1 MQVGSLIAVNTA
13 ITRSARSHVKEEL
26 ATAARVFT
34 QVIDARNRRL
44 IEAARILS
52 EDFGFKQVLALS
64 DRATL
69 MSAMDNHR
77 NRIGADLMMLL
88 SLENTLIADTSHH
101 EARGG
106 DFAAMLGLPKL
117 VEAARQSGEAATFAV
132 IDGRLYQLVVVPLRA
147 PAFMA
152 WIGMA
157 FLIDERLATELQQTT
172 SSHVSFVRAGPAN
185 VWTAF
190 TSTLPPTAQRALVES
205 LSRRGAALGD
215 GEGDRTVGRRL
226 RDAGPAGSLLRPRPT
241 SGSRSTGRW
250 PTPWRPTGRCGRRC
264 SCSSARP
271 RASR

>member
-1 MQVGSLIAVNTA
+1 MTFRTFQTRVVVAFLALITLVQVGSLIAVNTA
-13 ITRSARSHVKEEL
+13 ITRRARSHVKEEL
-26 ATAARVFT
+26 TTAARVFT

-77 NRIGADLMMLL
+77 SRIGADLMMLL

-106 DFAAMLGLPKL
+106 DFAATLGLRKL
-117 VEAARQSGEAATFAV
+117 LEAAQQSGEAATFAV

-147 PAFMA
+147 PALMA

-157 FLIDERLATELQQTT
+157 FLIDERLAAELQQTT
-172 SSHVSFVRAGPAN
+172 SSHVSFLQAGPAN

-190 TSTLPPTAQRALVES
+190 TSTLPPTAQRALVDS
-205 LSRRGAALGD
+205 
-215 GEGDRTVGRRL
+215 
-226 RDAGPAGSLLRPRPT
+226 
-241 SGSRSTGRW
+241 
-250 PTPWRPTGRCGRRC
+250 
-264 SCSSARP
+264 
-271 RASR
+271 